1 MNTKLLFILDIYF
14 PRMEPPKFP
23 GSDGEVWDGKLSVW
37 GYPRVSYCNDLS
49 CNHQQCPPTGEFE
62 GVNQENNN
70 TLFEAIKA
78 FFGQAEPKIVFQL
91 GEHCVEM
98 KLEEK
103 TPIHAVALCDSLNK
117 EPIAYRQG
125 LHILIR
131 QNCPVFFFYFSLA

>member
-103 TPIHAVALCDSLNK
+103 NADPRSRFVRFLEQRTDCVQAGF
-117 EPIAYRQG
+117 AY
-125 LHILIR
+125 LD
-131 QNCPVFFFYFSLA
+131 